1 MIRISHDSGFETKD
15 GSLQFT
21 LLFGGEKLAQESKD
35 MTKDESDFRS
45 GKLIGMKNEGG
56 FIRQNQ
62 PGAKVFGQYDDRLI
76 RKPTAIL
83 GGGHIAIQFGMQG
96 LSRGVIGGGNVRL
109 DAQQIAAARV
119 FAELNTFFQMQIA
132 HGSFPSIQTK
142 IRTRTK
148 VNHEGTRTP
157 RIFKTQTIQ
166 PQRHEDTERQRIFE
180 VQAI

>member
-62 PGAKVFGQYDDRLI
+62 PGAKVFGS
-76 RKPTAIL
+76 TTTV
-83 GGGHIAIQFGMQG
+83 
-96 LSRGVIGGGNVRL
+96 LSASQRRSW
-109 DAQQIAAARV
+109 AAD
-119 FAELNTFFQMQIA
+119 I
-132 HGSFPSIQTK
+132 
-142 IRTRTK
+142 
-148 VNHEGTRTP
+148 
-157 RIFKTQTIQ
+157 
-166 PQRHEDTERQRIFE
+166 
-180 VQAI
+180 